1 MAGFTGAISFKSNG
15 FTQAQK
21 NKLLKNFQAFNQTNK
36 LIEKDDFFFC
46 NYSKKNCSLSFK
58 RDKSLTLFYGR
69 IDNVDELRKFL
80 SVGNEHNYAE
90 IIDKGLESIGD
101 DFIRQIKGAFVFWS
115 LDLKSKSFLA
125 VKDHMG
131 QKPFFYSYEDSLLLF
146 STDIKHV
153 VDLNAS
159 KLKLNKKRVL
169 FFLTYLCGPVGQTF
183 FEKIFR
189 LPARKKLYVSE
200 KGCRDKYYINFSSTN
215 RIESQHET
223 IKKFE
228 KALENAI
235 KSVSFKNKIGSKL
248 SGGLDSSSISGFLLS
263 KYPKEKVQLFSGVYD
278 LNLKELNDVNEYEY
292 IKSFE
297 KHHDCDTNYVR
308 FNEFEELNPFIYGSD
323 DYEPNFIM
331 SRYFD
336 IKFLKE
342 AKKNN
347 IEKIFDGFDGDS
359 VVSYGKGYLFDL
371 GKNLKLKQLFNE
383 KKLLES
389 KGFIKKIH
397 PLKFFYRYVI
407 VPSSP
412 RFLINFINNLRGN
425 KKIQLSN
432 YELFTRAVRN
442 QYKFKD
448 IKKEV
453 GDYDSGYT
461 YSQEVHR
468 RVLEWPLWEYILDS
482 VHEDSQKLDIE
493 EVYPFLNRDVI
504 EIALSSAPTL
514 KLNRGTTRYLLRESA
529 KKVLPRKIYKRSN
542 KSNLA
547 PPIDKYFS
555 VMKKNKDYLDLIIGD
570 DSPLNGLVD
579 KNKILQMYEIDSKK
593 DNQYLT
599 CLINLAIWMKKFGFK
614 WQT

>member
-15 FTQAQK
+15 FTQTQK
-21 NKLLKNFQAFNQTNK
+21 NKLFKNFQAFNQKNK

-46 NYSKKNCSLSFK
+46 NYSKKNCCFSIK
-58 RDKSLTLFYGR
+58 KDKSLTLFYGR

-101 DFIRQIKGAFVFWS
+101 DFIRQIKGAFVFWT

-131 QKPFFYSYEDSLLLF
+131 QKPLFYSYEDSLLLF
-146 STDIKHV
+146 STDIKQV

-169 FFLTYLCGPVGQTF
+169 FFLTYLCGPKGQTF
-183 FEKIFR
+183 FENIFR
-189 LPARKKLYVSE
+189 LTARKKLYVSE
-200 KGCRDKYYINFSSTN
+200 KECRDEYYYYFSNNNEFKSN
-215 RIESQHET
+215 DKT
-223 IKKFE
+223 IKKF
-228 KALENAI
+228 KDALENAI
-235 KSVSFKNKIGSKL
+235 TSVPHENKIGSKL

-263 KYPKEKVQLFSGVYD
+263 KYPKEKVEFFSGVYD
-278 LNLKELNDVNEYEY
+278 IDMKELNDVNEYKY
-292 IKSFE
+292 IESFE
-297 KHHDCDTNYVR
+297 KHHDCDTNYIK
-308 FNEFEELNPFIYGSD
+308 FNKLEDLNPFKYGLD

-359 VVSYGKGYLFDL
+359 VISYGTNYLLDL

-389 KGFIKKIH
+389 KGFRKKIH

-407 VPSSP
+407 VPSAP
-412 RFLINFINNLRGN
+412 RFLIDFINNLRGH
-425 KKIQLSN
+425 KKTQLVN
-432 YELFTRAVRN
+432 YNLFTKAVRK

-453 GDYDSGYT
+453 GDHDSNYID
-461 YSQEVHR
+461 SQEVHR

-493 EVYPFLNRDVI
+493 EVHPFLNRDVM
-504 EIALSSAPTL
+504 EIALNSAPTL

-529 KKVLPRKIYKRSN
+529 KKVLPSKIYNRSN

-579 KNKILQMYEIDSKK
+579 KHKILQMYEIDNKK

-599 CLINLAIWMKKFGFK
+599 CLINLAIWMKKFEFK